1 MAGSPIYEMFCVIT
15 VGYYGSMEHRHLKY
29 FIAIAGELHFGR
41 AASRLHIA
49 QPALS
54 KQIQQLEQEF
64 GFPLFYRTKQRVE
77 LLDAGQVFLDEARR
91 ILRQTE
97 NAVESARRTHT
108 GQSGRLVI
116 GFSAT
121 ATLEVLPKIL
131 RKYRRLYPDVIVD
144 FAEIATIRGAELLL
158 DSPLSVGLLRSPSF
172 LNEESFCI
180 ETILREPFVV
190 ALPDSH
196 PAAKQD
202 SVRVKALAGE
212 LFMVPPR
219 QPGWDYSDAIF
230 QILED
235 NGIGPRIAQEA
246 TQTLA
251 LASLVAGGL
260 GIALVPASLSN
271 LRIPGVSYR
280 PIKGRSR
287 TTDLAMVWKRD
298 SRASTLRAFLDVA
311 RAEYP
316 KR

>member
-1 MAGSPIYEMFCVIT
+1 MFCVIT
-15 VGYYGSMEHRHLKY
+15 AGYYGSMEHRHLRY
-29 FIAIAGELHFGR
+29 FIAVAEELHFGR

-77 LLDAGQVFLDEARR
+77 LLDAGHVFLDEARR

-121 ATLEVLPKIL
+121 ATLEVLPRIL

-144 FAEIATIRGAELLL
+144 LSEIGTIRGAELLL

-202 SVRVKALAGE
+202 SVRIKALAGE
-212 LFMVPPR
+212 VFMVPPR

-235 NGIGPRIAQEA
+235 NGIGPRIAQET

-260 GIALVPASLSN
+260 GITLVPASFSN
-271 LRIPGVSYR
+271 LRISGVSYR

-287 TTDLAMVWKRD
+287 TSDLAMVWRRD
-298 SRASTLRAFLDVA
+298 SRASTLRTFLDVA